1 VIGLAAAF
9 RRSVIAEGVETIEHG
24 SMLLQLGC
32 DHAQGYGVAR
42 PMPAADFPA
51 WAQNWK
57 PDVAWGNVTVASRD
71 GLPLLF
77 AYVEHRAW
85 VDALV
90 TFLRE
95 GTSDHFP
102 HNHHPCRLG
111 NWLETTG
118 QEHFSEQPAYKE
130 VAALHQQVHSF
141 ATELIALHASPERA
155 NALKHLDKLYN
166 LRDAL
171 LERLR
176 QLAMV

>member
-1 VIGLAAAF
+1 
-9 RRSVIAEGVETIEHG
+9 
-24 SMLLQLGC
+24 
-32 DHAQGYGVAR
+32 
-42 PMPAADFPA
+42 
-51 WAQNWK
+51 
-57 PDVAWGNVTVASRD
+57 
-71 GLPLLF
+71 
-77 AYVEHRAW
+77 
-85 VDALV
+85 V

-118 QEHFSEQPAYKE
+118 LEHFSEQPAYKE